1 MNNYDLTDQV
11 MAQLDYYVER
21 MKYLHSI
28 GDHRSAYV
36 LETSA
41 RKMAEFADAQEEW
54 LVVE

>member
-41 RKMAEFADAQEEW
+41 RMMAAYADSQQEW